1 MLQRLQNEQKYSNSE
16 SRKLRKCWDL
26 HLHPFA
32 GILNTLAIK
41 RKFKRKLF
49 NATSAELPFPWYSA
63 NKKLDVGI
71 METRQKHFFYFFVF
85 LQIKTTEIIE
95 RLFEEEYSK

>member
-1 MLQRLQNEQKYSNSE
+1 MIKYSNGNPP
-16 SRKLRKCWDL
+16 KFYKIGDL

-41 RKFKRKLF
+41 RKFKEKLF

-71 METRQKHFFYFFVF
+71 METRRKYNMEKDT
-85 LQIKTTEIIE
+85 ITM
-95 RLFEEEYSK
+95 S